1 MFRQR
6 SPALRGLFAPFTR
19 WSKESIAIYSAI
31 AFLPIMI
38 AVGAAV
44 DYLRAENYKAEMQA
58 ALDAAILSGGRD
70 GSADWTQ
77 TALNTFN
84 TKLSS
89 KYVPLPKPTFVLDPS
104 TGNYSGTVMGS
115 QPTSILG
122 IINISSINVTVTATA
137 VAYDDNAFIL
147 ALDHAPPKS
156 HVWIVNRLSG
166 DAFLTNSAGQQ
177 AALSEGAILNPGNII
192 RTGQYG
198 RVLLVRG
205 QETILIASNS
215 AIGISTDVTKG
226 ISTTINQ
233 WAGSILLAVEK
244 RNEKHFEV
252 ITPYLA
258 AVVKGTRF
266 RVTVNKDDT
275 SVEVLRGQ
283 VEIADFKSGQYA
295 LVLPGQMAKVFAQGP
310 ADLSLSGSGTLSPIL
325 RGPPRKSS
333 VNPVVLSMPPS
344 TERTSQRE
352 NSSDSGSD
360 RLRRFFGHADDGG
373 RSENEN
379 VTFAIAFA
387 CGVGVVVAFIV
398 AVRRRRRRW
407 E

>member
-19 WSKESIAIYSAI
+19 WSKESVAIYSAI
-31 AFLPIMI
+31 AFLPIII

-58 ALDAAILSGGRD
+58 ALDAALLSGGRD
-70 GSADWTQ
+70 GNADWAQ
-77 TALNTFN
+77 TALKTFN
-84 TKLSS
+84 AKLSS
-89 KYVPLPKPTFVLDPS
+89 KYELLPKPTFVLDPS

-122 IINISSINVTVTATA
+122 VINISSIKITVTAAA
-137 VAYDDNAFIL
+137 VADNDTAFIL
-147 ALDHAPPKS
+147 SPDHVPLKS
-156 HVWIVNRLSG
+156 HVWSVNSLSG
-166 DAFLTNSAGQQ
+166 DAFLTTTAGQQ
-177 AALSEGAILNPGNII
+177 TALSEGAILNPGINI
-192 RTGQYG
+192 RTGQNG

-215 AIGISTDVTKG
+215 AIGIPTDVAKG
-226 ISTTINQ
+226 MSTIINQ
-233 WAGSILLAVEK
+233 WAGSILLAVET

-258 AVVKGTRF
+258 AAVKGTRF

-283 VEIADFKSGQYA
+283 VEVADYKSGQYA
-295 LVLPGQMAKVFAQGP
+295 IVSSGQTATVFAQGP
-310 ADLSLSGSGTLSPIL
+310 ADLLLSGSGALNPIL

-333 VNPVVLSMPPS
+333 VNPVILSMPQS
-344 TERTSQRE
+344 SERTSQR
-352 NSSDSGSD
+352 GIATYPGFD
-360 RLRRFFGHADDGG
+360 RLRRFFGHSDNGG
-373 RSENEN
+373 RSEDES
-379 VTFAIAFA
+379 VIFVIAFA
-387 CGVGVVVAFIV
+387 CGVGVVVAFTV